1 MNTTA
6 SQHTTTLSAEHL
18 ARLEDRTMHAL
29 THTEGLLAIC
39 RIIGQIDPSREDD
52 AEQRAED
59 LARIPASLTPNLN
72 LIRCALED
80 IHAVIG
86 SHVPLDPAGATL
98 NGAANAKRS
107 TTGMQA

>member
-1 MNTTA
+1 MI
-6 SQHTTTLSAEHL
+6 TTTDCALST
-18 ARLEDRTMHAL
+18 EDRDRIDDRAAQAL

-39 RIIGQIDPSREDD
+39 RILGQIDLSREDD

-72 LIRCALED
+72 SIRCALED

-86 SHVPLDPAGATL
+86 SHRPSDPAGASL

-107 TTGMQA
+107 TTGIQA